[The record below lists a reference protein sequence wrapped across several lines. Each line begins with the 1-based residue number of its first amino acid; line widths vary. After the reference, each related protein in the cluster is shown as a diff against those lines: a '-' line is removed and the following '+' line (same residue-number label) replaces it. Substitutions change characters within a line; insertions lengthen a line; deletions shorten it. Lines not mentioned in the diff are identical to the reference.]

1 MFSNSILEFFILGVI
16 FSALIFIL
24 IKGFG
29 LLKLHY
35 VNLKWLQ
42 KIKQLTK
49 NTDDKKKKEALL
61 ATINYCQNLDSK
73 WLLEESDLE
82 FLKNTFML
90 IEIIARAYHPNS
102 KTPIEEAR
110 ILCRLNA
117 FMELKNHLL
126 TLTTHKGIQAITQF
140 RIRHIL
146 ILSRAWKTKES
157 LKQSK
162 IFIFLYKHSLYPLF
176 GWLFFIIRCFDLT
189 FWAMKMSGYLFQ
201 DIVLKVF
208 LVRWYLVVGE
218 LSNQVYSDKIVNSKI
233 PVESILDG
241 LDEITEPENLS
252 KNKLPKSI
260 KEISEASR
268 NEILYHTWSV
278 EWIKVRSIYIN
289 LINGIARK
297 YHPDSEQPI
306 YEVKLFELLTSG
318 LYLSEQ
324 ISSIQNYPFVN
335 KILDLRVSHALMTK
349 EATSFLMNSQVLFW
363 VKKYKLRYIFK
374 YSLLLFKVI
383 QKKHPALLFKD
394 FAFTLAGEGCKRWLY
409 LYLHDKFTEEA
420 NTLYKISQNLSSK
433 SY

>member
-1 MFSNSILEFFILGVI
+1 MFSNSILEFFIFGI
-16 FSALIFIL
+16 FFSTLILIL

-29 LLKLHY
+29 LFKINY
-35 VNLKWLQ
+35 ANLKWLQ

-49 NTDDKKKKEALL
+49 DTDDTKKKEALL
-61 ATINYCQNLDSK
+61 ATINHCQNLNSK
-73 WLLEESDLE
+73 WLLEESDLK
-82 FLKNTFML
+82 FLNNTLLL
-90 IEIIARAYHPNS
+90 IKKIAYAYHPS
-102 KTPIEEAR
+102 SQAPIEEAR
-110 ILCRLNA
+110 IRSILNA
-117 FMELKNHLL
+117 FIELKTHLL

-146 ILSRAWKTKES
+146 ILSRAWKAKES

-162 IFIFLYKHSLYPLF
+162 IILFLYKHGLYPLL
-176 GWLFFIIRCFDLT
+176 GWLFLIIRCLYLT
-189 FWAMKMSGYLFQ
+189 FWAMKMTSFILQ

-218 LSNQVYSDKIVNSKI
+218 LANQVYSDKFVNSEI
-233 PVESILDG
+233 PIESILDG
-241 LDEITEPENLS
+241 LDEITEPQNLS
-252 KNKLPKSI
+252 KDKLPKNI
-260 KEISEASR
+260 KEISETSR

-289 LINGIARK
+289 LINSIAQE

-306 YEVKLFELLTSG
+306 YEVKLFELLTTG

-324 ISSIQNYPFVN
+324 IAAIQNYRFVN

-349 EATSFLMNSQVLFW
+349 EATGFLMNSQVLFW
-363 VKKYKLRYIFK
+363 VKKYKLGHIFK

-383 QKKHPALLFKD
+383 QKKHPALIFKD

-409 LYLHDKFTEEA
+409 LYLHDRITEKT
-420 NTLYKISQNLSSK
+420 NTLYNISPNP
-433 SY
+433 